1 MKEVASAVTS
11 SKQACDEPMTQEQCD
26 TTKTSKAHKN
36 GIMFSGPSQNQSYE
50 PCGGLFDDFTS
61 RVHHAGSYFYIR
73 AKFRVLVEHGV
84 FPLPKPR
91 NECGSSCSFGVVS
104 GERIFW
110 TSSRSA
116 RLHGQ
121 FSSHKEEIRE
131 ELGSEGPAKDT
142 RGKGRQ
148 A

>member
-1 MKEVASAVTS
+1 MQGHTYTFGSAWKALNDLKKRMKEVASAVTS

-73 AKFRVLVEHGV
+73 AKFRVLVEYGV
-84 FPLPKPR
+84 FLSLFQ
-91 NECGSSCSFGVVS
+91 N
-104 GERIFW
+104 
-110 TSSRSA
+110 
-116 RLHGQ
+116 
-121 FSSHKEEIRE
+121 
-131 ELGSEGPAKDT
+131 
-142 RGKGRQ
+142 
-148 A
+148 